1 MRSTTARPAISH
13 GAGDARVALAWVP
26 QSRFI
31 DSRSG
36 TDKSGKVQYAVKR
49 LKHQG
54 QTVSSSQAMNPQ
66 QVCENLLLEGKRY
79 NIEHHI
85 LRSENAVAD
94 RLLARGVE
102 LKDAYDELHGKLHAH
117 PPALQVFL
125 GLVLSTAAFWNP
137 QKMQKARTARNDLAN
152 VNQQIARKA
161 AELAELLD
169 HRSDLHNTSGF
180 SSETHYHVGD
190 VIEAASRNNYL
201 FQSYVQ
207 EKLDALRGQFDLK
220 YWPSLGDFM
229 RELASDAEKAE
240 MAATDP
246 LTAAAT
252 AATRPSKADV
262 FKALFASIEENS
274 AENYGQLPRAF
285 KLTDRTLASLANCA
299 LDLGPDELVDEAY
312 VKRLRQRER
321 NGTE

>member
-1 MRSTTARPAISH
+1 MSS
-13 GAGDARVALAWVP
+13 P
-26 QSRFI
+26 QV
-31 DSRSG
+31 
-36 TDKSGKVQYAVKR
+36 T
-49 LKHQG
+49 
-54 QTVSSSQAMNPQ
+54 NPQ

-85 LRSENAVAD
+85 LPSENAVAD

-102 LKDAYDELHGKLHAH
+102 LKDAYDELHGKLDAR

-137 QKMQKARTARNDLAN
+137 QKMQEARTARNDLAN
-152 VNQQIARKA
+152 VNEQIARKA

-169 HRSDLHNTSGF
+169 QRSDLHDTSGF
-180 SSETHYHVGD
+180 SSEAHYHVGD
-190 VIEAASRNNYL
+190 VIEAVSQNNYL
-201 FQSYVQ
+201 FQSYIQ

-229 RELASDAEKAE
+229 RALASDAEKAD
-240 MAATDP
+240 MAPTDP

-252 AATRPSKADV
+252 AATRSSKADY
-262 FKALFASIEENS
+262 FKALFASMEENS
-274 AENYGQLPRAF
+274 AENYGQLPRGF
-285 KLTDRTLASLANCA
+285 KLTDRTLASLVNCA
-299 LDLGPDELVDEAY
+299 LDLSPDELVDEAY

-321 NGTE
+321 NGTESSSI